1 MALRD
6 RLAKA
11 LRLPA
16 GSTTFTEQQIA
27 AQNPQS
33 SVTATPLERDPNLAS
48 VPFPPAT
55 PLIPALINQ
64 PRPDGR
70 AEPRKYEFPV
80 AWNIQ
85 IVEQRNIPFRILREV
100 ADGSDIVRKCIEVN
114 KAIIS
119 GMNWDITINEDAV
132 TRVMADSGVGS
143 TQAAQLVREKYA
155 AEITAAKDFWRMPD
169 RMNGMSFQEWVMM
182 ALEEVLV
189 IDALSIYPNRT
200 LDNKALH
207 SLEIIDGTTIK
218 PLLNAH
224 GSRPIPPH
232 PAFQQILWGFPRG
245 EFTASADA
253 DGEFT
258 ADDLIYV
265 PRNRRAFT
273 PYGFSPVE
281 RCLPLVDLYQKRLHW
296 FRTEFT
302 DGVMPDLAVKTDI
315 EFGANPQLITGYEQ
329 VMNDQ
334 LAGNLEQRRRA
345 RLFPKGFDP
354 VPLGVSDAKYSDTF
368 DNFLVKSI
376 CGHFGVMPTQIGFTP
391 DSGLGGKGHQEGE
404 ASNADAIGIKP
415 LVEWTEDLL
424 NQLSYRFLGMP
435 RDLAFVF
442 TENTQDDEQ
451 VAAQRRQIE
460 LFSGQ
465 KTWNEA
471 RTEMG
476 LPLFTFPEADAPLI
490 VQAGSVT
497 PLAASFEAVSFNAD
511 EQDTGGSIS
520 DDTNTDSIA
529 SETESKAA
537 DLVKAELTTFIKWAK
552 SEKQRPFGF
561 TLVGDDDAELL
572 NALVKHDAQ
581 AARDYAAMLRKAGGN
596 PKVRAGEPFP
606 KGHPAA
612 NKARQLT
619 TIYTRKFSS
628 LGNVNADALAEA
640 WLSSNDIDPM
650 TFLAERK
657 VKPFKAEA
665 VDVLRDLYY
674 EAGWMGTAASTA
686 LLNRAKNKRKAAAKE
701 NAEWKDWKAG
711 RPDLARRLLGKEG
724 RGSGFRALL
733 DRAAIT
739 MEGISNTRLN
749 MIGRELARATEQGS
763 SVRDLARAI
772 EGTTID
778 RARAEMIAHTEMT
791 RANTA
796 AQMDNYRVNG
806 VSTVEWQIADANA
819 CEDCQ
824 DMADNSPYPISA
836 IPEEPPL
843 HPYCGC
849 QLLPVDFDAE
859 DEYAYT
865 PEELAEM
872 EQMADATVELAVEPE
887 LVKVKRRAIDRALDR
902 LAKLPDAEPNKIKVP
917 WPVMKRPKMPTE
929 AWGDA
934 ELRSFKIEDLYATQ
948 PYVHRDNVAWHLEHL
963 NDNAADNK
971 SLPNVVVED
980 DMNLIYD
987 GHHRLVAYWLLGA
1000 DWSNCWTLED

>member
-16 GSTTFTEQQIA
+16 GSTTYTEQQIA

-33 SVTATPLERDPNLAS
+33 GVTATPLERDPNLAS
-48 VPFPPAT
+48 IPFPPAT

-85 IVEQRNIPFRILREV
+85 IVEQRNIPFRVLREV
-100 ADGSDIVRKCIEVN
+100 ADGADIVRKCIEVN

-119 GMNWDITINEDAV
+119 GMDWDITINEDAV
-132 TRVMADSGVGS
+132 SRVMADSGVGS

-169 RMNGMSFQEWVMM
+169 RMNGMSFQEWWMM

-189 IDALSIYPNRT
+189 IDALSIYPNKT

-281 RCLPLVDLYQKRLHW
+281 RALPLVDLYMKRLQW

-354 VPLGVSDAKYSDTF
+354 VPLGTSDAKYSDTF

-376 CGHFGVMPTQIGFTP
+376 CGHFGVLPTQIGFTP
-391 DSGLGGKGHQEGE
+391 ESGLGGKGHQDGE
-404 ASNADAIGIKP
+404 ASSADAIGVRP
-415 LVEWTEDLL
+415 LVEWVEDLA

-442 TENTQDDEQ
+442 TTTTQDDEQ
-451 VAAQRRQIE
+451 MSAQRRQVE

-490 VQAGSVT
+490 VQAGSVL
-497 PLAASFEAVSFNAD
+497 PLSATFETVGVDA
-511 EQDTGGSIS
+511 ETQDTSGIDG
-520 DDTNTDSIA
+520 DTNTDSIA
-529 SETESKAA
+529 DDTEAKKSELA
-537 DLVKAELTTFIKWAK
+537 TFIKWAK
-552 SEKQRPFGF
+552 AEKQRPFNF
-561 TLVGDDDAELL
+561 EYIDGDEAELL
-572 NALVKHDAQ
+572 NALVKTDAG
-581 AARDYAAMLRKAGGN
+581 AARDYAATLRKAGGVR
-596 PKVRAGEPFP
+596 PKVFRGEAFP
-606 KGHPAA
+606 KNHPAA
-612 NKARQLT
+612 AKAKQLT
-619 TIYTRKFSS
+619 MFYTRRLSS

-640 WLSSNDIDPM
+640 WLSSSHTDPM
-650 TFLAERK
+650 AFLEEQK
-657 VKPFKAEA
+657 VVPFKPEA

-674 EAGWMGTAASTA
+674 EAAWMGTASATA
-686 LLNRAKNKRKAAAKE
+686 LIGRVKKKAARTGQADWE
-701 NAEWKDWKAG
+701 NWTAG
-711 RPDLARRLLGKEG
+711 RPAVARRLLGANG
-724 RGSGFRALL
+724 RGAGFRALL
-733 DRAAIT
+733 ERANVT
-739 MEGISNTRLN
+739 MAGISETRLN
-749 MIGRELARATEQGS
+749 MIGRELARATKEGLG
-763 SVRDLARAI
+763 VRELARAI
-772 EGTTID
+772 EDTTID

-796 AQMDNYRVNG
+796 AQMDTYRVNG
-806 VSTVEWQIADANA
+806 VSSVEWQVADASA

-824 DMADNSPYPISA
+824 DMADNSPYPITA
-836 IPEEPPL
+836 IPEEPPF

-849 QLLPVDFDAE
+849 QLIPLEFDAE

-872 EQMADATVELAVEPE
+872 EDMGPLEIELAAEPE
-887 LVKVKRRAIDRALDR
+887 LVKVKRNAIERAIQR
-902 LAKLPDAEPNKIKVP
+902 LENIPDVEPNKIAVP
-917 WPVMKRPKMPTE
+917 WPVTKRPKLPTE
-929 AWGDA
+929 AWA
-934 ELRSFKIEDLYATQ
+934 EAALTSIKIETMYATQ
-948 PYVHRDNVAWHLEHL
+948 PYVHRDNVAWHLVHL
-963 NDNAADNK
+963 NDNATDNK
-971 SLPNVVVED
+971 ALPNVVVDGD
-980 DMNLIYD
+980 DALIYD

-1000 DWSNCWTLED
+1000 DWSNCWTLEA

>member
-33 SVTATPLERDPNLAS
+33 GVTAAPLERDPNLAS

-64 PRPDGR
+64 PRQDGR

-100 ADGSDIVRKCIEVN
+100 ADGADIVRKCIEVN
-114 KAIIS
+114 KAILS
-119 GMNWDITINEDAV
+119 GMDWDITINEDAI
-132 TRVMADSGVGS
+132 TRVMAESGVGS
-143 TQAAQLVREKYA
+143 TQAAKLVREKYA

-169 RMNGMSFQEWVMM
+169 RMNGMSFQEWLMM

-200 LDNKALH
+200 LDNKNLH
-207 SLEIIDGTTIK
+207 SLEILDGTTVK

-224 GSRPIPPH
+224 GSRPLPPH

-258 ADDLIYV
+258 ADDLVYV

-281 RCLPLVDLYQKRLHW
+281 RCLPLVDLYMKRLHW

-354 VPLGVSDAKYSDTF
+354 VPLGTSDAKYSDTF
-368 DNFLVKSI
+368 DNFIVKSI
-376 CGHFGVMPTQIGFTP
+376 CGHFGVLPTQIGFTP

-404 ASNADAIGIKP
+404 ASSAEAIGIKP
-415 LVEWTEDLL
+415 LVEWIEDLL
-424 NQLSYRFLGMP
+424 NQLSFRFLGMP

-451 VAAQRRQIE
+451 IAAQRRQVE

-476 LPLFTFPEADAPLI
+476 LPLFTFPEADAPLL
-490 VQAGSVT
+490 VQGGTVL
-497 PLAASFEAVSFNAD
+497 PLSATFEAVNIDAN
-511 EQDTGGSIS
+511 EQDTGGIS
-520 DDTNTDSIA
+520 GDTNTDSIA
-529 SETESKAA
+529 DTTEK
-537 DLVKAELTTFIKWAK
+537 KTAELTTFIKWAK
-552 SEKQRPFGF
+552 SEKQRPFTF
-561 TLVGDDDAELL
+561 EYVPEHEAELMNTLV
-572 NALVKHDAQ
+572 KSDAQ
-581 AARDYAAMLRKAGGN
+581 AARDYAAELRKAGGVR
-596 PKVRAGEPFP
+596 PKAFRGEAFP
-606 KGHPAA
+606 KNHPAA
-612 NKARQLT
+612 TKAKQLT
-619 TIYTRKFSS
+619 MFYTRTLSS
-628 LGNVNADALAEA
+628 LGDVNAEAIAEA
-640 WLSSNDIDPM
+640 WLASPQTDPM
-650 TFLAERK
+650 LFLQEQK
-657 VKPFKAEA
+657 VRPFKPEA
-665 VDVLRDLYY
+665 IDVLRDLYY
-674 EAGWMGTAASTA
+674 EAAWMGTASANT
-686 LLNRAKNKRKAAAKE
+686 LVGRVKKKAARAGGADWQ
-701 NAEWKDWKAG
+701 NWKAG
-711 RPDLARRLLGKEG
+711 RPDVARRLLGANG
-724 RGSGFRALL
+724 RGAGFRELL
-733 DRAAIT
+733 SRAEVT
-739 MEGISNTRLN
+739 MAGISNTRLN
-749 MIGRELARATEQGS
+749 MIGRELARATAEGLG
-763 SVRDLARAI
+763 VRDLARAI

-796 AQMDNYRVNG
+796 AQMDTYRVNG
-806 VSTVEWQIADANA
+806 VSSVEWQTADANA

-824 DMADNSPYPISA
+824 EMADNSPYPITA
-836 IPEEPPL
+836 IPEEPPF

-849 QLLPVDFDAE
+849 QLIPVEFDVD

-872 EQMADATVELAVEPE
+872 EGMGMIEIELAAEPE
-887 LVKVKRRAIDRALDR
+887 LVKVKRNAITKALER
-902 LAKLPDAEPNKIKVP
+902 LEAIPDAEPNKIKVP
-917 WPVMKRPKMPTE
+917 WPVVPRPKMPTE
-929 AWGDA
+929 AWADA
-934 ELRSFKIEDLYATQ
+934 TLTSLQIEEMYATQ
-948 PYVHRDNVAWHLEHL
+948 PYVHRDNVAWHLTHL

-971 SLPNVVVED
+971 ALPNVVIDGD
-980 DMNLIYD
+980 DALIYD

-1000 DWSNCWTLED
+1000 DWSNCWTLEN